1 MSARGLAALVVG
13 LGGGYLKGKDRQRRE
28 DIEDEDRAYLMEQR
42 ARQKAEN
49 ARTDQLRTDMGNASM
64 PTTVEAAP
72 VAMPIGSRDEP
83 RAPEDVG
90 IRAAGQTFTDRA
102 AADKAAADY
111 NTPQATAAR
120 QAQVAAAAGDPHLA
134 QQLRTGSMQE
144 QVAKLQLS
152 AGERAE
158 LKAKFAEQINPLAD
172 FGQLGEFMSASAA
185 DGQGGKLKMQFV
197 PAADGKT
204 VALNMVN
211 PDGSLKPTARTFDN
225 DGKGLALAKAQLNGM
240 PPEKMLEHFHREAV
254 EARAAA
260 AQQSTEKYQ
269 AGMLKNAQDKTASQ
283 IENAGLRA
291 QLAKAA
297 GASGQGGMTLADLK
311 DGHKGIAST
320 LNADWKG
327 QIDSTTDPVALK
339 AIKVAREN
347 EIATV
352 QRLYTGAMSAGFGL
366 TPEQAIVAFR
376 SGTVGTQSF
385 KDKGGNTVSVEG
397 VQYGGRFI
405 PLADNPGAAGA
416 PAAAPKP
423 GPAAAPAAP
432 AAQGAAAP
440 AEKRVKQAPV
450 VDFNP
455 GSGPKRRMSEAAS
468 KLPKLE
474 AAVAAA
480 TEKVRAAASGG
491 PMAVAAARNELSNA
505 KTALAEMSTRAGN

>member
-1 MSARGLAALVVG
+1 
-13 LGGGYLKGKDRQRRE
+13 
-28 DIEDEDRAYLMEQR
+28 
-42 ARQKAEN
+42 
-49 ARTDQLRTDMGNASM
+49 
-64 PTTVEAAP
+64 
-72 VAMPIGSRDEP
+72 MPIGSRDEP

-283 IENAGLRA
+283 IENAGLRT
-291 QLAKAA
+291 QLAMQGAAAKAA

-376 SGTVGTQSF
+376 SGTMGEQAFGTKDGKTVMSF
-385 KDKGGNTVSVEG
+385 GVMGGHY
-397 VQYGGRFI
+397 Q
-405 PLADNPGAAGA
+405 AAGHA
-416 PAAAPKP
+416 NLLSNVFDLKMDIQAAAE
-423 GPAAAPAAP
+423 APRSFAFD
-432 AAQGAAAP
+432 GALSLETTISPDIRDELRARGHDARFSEEP
-440 AEKRVKQAPV
+440 IGGCQAIRIDHARGV
-450 VDFNP
+450 LL
-455 GSGPKRRMSEAAS
+455 GAS
-468 KLPKLE
+468 DHRKDGL
-474 AAVAAA
+474 
-480 TEKVRAAASGG
+480 
-491 PMAVAAARNELSNA
+491 
-505 KTALAEMSTRAGN
+505 ALGF